1 VEWASIYRHIPI
13 PTDDSEVVWVGVNH
27 GLALAK
33 KHGSEVTVVTE
44 LLGSQSLPINCQ
56 LLPLRNAGT
65 ISRPPDMIRIKS
77 NL

>member
-33 KHGSEVTVVTE
+33 KHGSEVTVVTA
-44 LLGSQSLPINCQ
+44 LLGSQSLPINC
-56 LLPLRNAGT
+56 LACCRNYFEALGYD
-65 ISRPPDMIRIKS
+65 PD
-77 NL
+77 